1 MISTY
6 LGLGAVLLLILLT
19 GFFVAAEFAI
29 VAVDRS
35 QVERRAREGE
45 PSARRLLVS
54 LRNLSFELSGAQLG
68 ITATSLVL
76 GAIAEPTV
84 ARIIEPV
91 VSAIPVFPA
100 ASAAAIALTIAFVLA
115 TGASMVF
122 GELVPKNLAI
132 ARPYRSAVWFA
143 IPMQMVNRLLRRLIL
158 FLNNAANWT
167 VRRLGVEPREEL
179 AGVRSMEELELV
191 IRSSGEEG
199 RLDEEEL
206 ELLTRAITFTE
217 KAAADAMVPR
227 VAVVGLSRHD
237 SLSELRRTSAATGHS
252 RFPVFGEDLDDI
264 VGVVHVKDS
273 INVPESRIPVTS
285 VGEIVQPALLV
296 PESSTLE
303 HLLSELQREGRGMAV
318 VVDEYGG
325 TAGVVTIED
334 LLEEIFGEIEDE
346 YDPERAAGAGA
357 EEIDVISGLL
367 HRHEVEELI
376 GFEWPEGRYETLGGF
391 LISRLGRFP
400 QVGEMI
406 RAGGYAFEVIAMD
419 GRRVDQVRVT
429 RETQHGEEER

>member
-1 MISTY
+1 
-6 LGLGAVLLLILLT
+6 LGAVALLILLT

-35 QVERRAREGE
+35 LVERKAKEGE
-45 PSARRLLVS
+45 RSAKRILSS

-68 ITATSLVL
+68 ITVTSLIV

-84 ARIIEPV
+84 ARLIEPL
-91 VSAIPVFPA
+91 VSSLPLVTVT
-100 ASAAAIALTIAFVLA
+100 SAAAVSLTIAFILA

-132 ARPYRSAVWFA
+132 ARPYRSAVWFG
-143 IPMQMVNRLLRRLIL
+143 IPMQMINRVLRRLIL
-158 FLNNAANWT
+158 FLNNSANWT
-167 VRRLGVEPREEL
+167 VRRLGIEPREEL
-179 AGVRSMEELELV
+179 AGVRSMEELELM

-199 RLDEEEL
+199 RLDDDEL

-217 KAAADAMVPR
+217 KVAADAMVPR
-227 VAVVGLSRHD
+227 VSVVGLSRHD
-237 SLSELRRTSAATGHS
+237 SIAELRRTSAATGHS
-252 RFPVFGEDLDDI
+252 RFPVYDEDLDDI

-273 INVPESRIPVTS
+273 ITVPESRIPVTP
-285 VGEIVQPALLV
+285 VGEIAKPALQV

-303 HLLSELQREGRGMAV
+303 YLLSELQKAGRGMAV

-346 YDPERAAGAGA
+346 YDVDVVETAS
-357 EEIDVISGLL
+357 EEIDVLSGLL
-367 HRHEVEELI
+367 HRHEVEDLI

-400 QVGEMI
+400 QIGETIRVGEI
-406 RAGGYAFEVIAMD
+406 SFEVLAMD
-419 GRRVDQVRVT
+419 GHRVDQLRVS
-429 RETQHGEEER
+429 RGGERRGEPA

>member
-1 MISTY
+1 
-6 LGLGAVLLLILLT
+6 LGAVALLILLT

-35 QVERRAREGE
+35 LVERKAKEGE
-45 PSARRLLVS
+45 RSAKRILSS

-68 ITATSLVL
+68 ITVTSLIV

-84 ARIIEPV
+84 ARLIEPL
-91 VSAIPVFPA
+91 VSSLPLVTVT
-100 ASAAAIALTIAFVLA
+100 SAAAVSLTIAFILA

-132 ARPYRSAVWFA
+132 ARPYRSAVWFG
-143 IPMQMVNRLLRRLIL
+143 IPMQMINRVLRRLIL
-158 FLNNAANWT
+158 FLNNSANWT
-167 VRRLGVEPREEL
+167 VRRLGIEPREEL
-179 AGVRSMEELELV
+179 AGVRSMEELELM

-199 RLDEEEL
+199 RLDDDEL
-206 ELLTRAITFTE
+206 ELLTRAITFTA
-217 KAAADAMVPR
+217 KVAADAMVPR
-227 VAVVGLSRHD
+227 VSVVGLSRHD
-237 SLSELRRTSAATGHS
+237 SIAELRRTSAATGHS
-252 RFPVFGEDLDDI
+252 RFPVYDEDLDDI

-273 INVPESRIPVTS
+273 ITVPESRIPVTP
-285 VGEIVQPALLV
+285 VGEIAKPALQV

-303 HLLSELQREGRGMAV
+303 YLLSELQKAGRGMAV

-346 YDPERAAGAGA
+346 YDVDVVETAS
-357 EEIDVISGLL
+357 EEIDVLSGLL
-367 HRHEVEELI
+367 HRHEVEDLI

-400 QVGEMI
+400 QIGETIRVGEVS
-406 RAGGYAFEVIAMD
+406 FEVLAMD
-419 GRRVDQVRVT
+419 GHRVDQLRVS
-429 RETQHGEEER
+429 RGGERRGEPA

>member
-1 MISTY
+1 M
-6 LGLGAVLLLILLT
+6 
-19 GFFVAAEFAI
+19 
-29 VAVDRS
+29 AVDRS
-35 QVERRAREGE
+35 TVERKAQEGE
-45 PSARRLLVS
+45 RAARRILGS

-68 ITATSLVL
+68 ITVTSLVL

-91 VSAIPVFPA
+91 VSAIPFLSATVAPA
-100 ASAAAIALTIAFVLA
+100 VSLVLAFILA
-115 TGASMVF
+115 TGGAMVF

-132 ARPYRSAVWFA
+132 ARPYVSARWFA
-143 IPMQMVNRLLRRLIL
+143 IPLQVLNRLLRPLIL
-158 FLNNAANWT
+158 FLNESANWT
-167 VRRLGVEPREEL
+167 VRKLGIEPREEL
-179 AGVRSMEELELV
+179 AGVRSMEELELM

-199 RLDEEEL
+199 RLDDEEL
-206 ELLTRAITFTE
+206 ALLTRAITFTE
-217 KAAADAMVPR
+217 KVAADAMVPR
-227 VAVVGLSRHD
+227 VSVVGLSRHD
-237 SLSELRRTSAATGHS
+237 SIAELRRVAAATGHS

-273 INVPESRIPVTS
+273 FNVPESRVPLTP
-285 VGEIVQPALLV
+285 VGEISKPVLQV

-303 HLLSELQREGRGMAV
+303 YLLTRMQSEGQGMAV

-325 TAGVVTIED
+325 TAGIVTIED

-346 YDPERAAGAGA
+346 YDPETADAAPA
-357 EEIDVISGLL
+357 EEVEVLSGLL

-391 LISRLGRFP
+391 IVATLGRFP
-400 QVGEMI
+400 SVGEKV
-406 RAGGYAFEVIAMD
+406 RVGDTVFEVLAMD

-429 RETQHGEEER
+429 REQSPRGGEG